1 MRTLRILAAGVAALL
16 SPRLLAAQA
25 PPPAPEAGHQAIEFH
40 GLVSTSYSYNLDLPA
55 SRTNQLRVFDVDD
68 AEARID
74 LVELVVQR
82 PAVAAWDAGFRV
94 DFTAGAVSRVVAS
107 RGLFRDSAGEGQD
120 IDLHQAFVSVLVPLG
135 SGLHVD
141 AGKFITGLGYE
152 VIEGFDGWNDNA
164 THSFLFGYAIPFTHT
179 GLRASYALSPVLS
192 TMVMVAN
199 GWDDVRDNNRG
210 KTVHL
215 QLGITPTSR
224 LTVYINGI
232 AGPEQD
238 DDSHDYRDVLDVV
251 ATWKPTDHLA
261 LGFNGDWGREAAAAP
276 GGGTA
281 EWKGVAGYLRLA
293 PRGPYALTFRAETFQ
308 DRDGARTGTAQTLS
322 GLTVTPEVRLG
333 ASCVLRGDLRLDVSS
348 RAVFETRTGTRK
360 TQPTLSVNA
369 LYHF

>member
-1 MRTLRILAAGVAALL
+1 MRTLRILAAGVAAVL
-16 SPRLLAAQA
+16 SPRLLAAQV
-25 PPPAPEAGHQAIEFH
+25 PAPAADTGRPAVEFH
-40 GLVSTSYSYNLDLPA
+40 GLVSTSYSYNLNLPP

-68 AEARID
+68 AEARLD
-74 LVELVVQR
+74 LVELVLQR
-82 PAVAAWDAGFRV
+82 TATGPWGAGFRV

-135 SGLHVD
+135 SGLRVD

-152 VIEGFDGWNDNA
+152 VIEGYDGWNDNA
-164 THSFLFGYAIPFTHT
+164 TRSFLFGYAIPFTHT
-179 GLRASYALSPVLS
+179 GVRASYTLLPVVS
-192 TMVMVAN
+192 AMVMVAN

-215 QLGITPTSR
+215 QLALMPTSR
-224 LTVYINGI
+224 LMVTLNGI
-232 AGPEQD
+232 AGPERD
-238 DDSHDYRDVLDVV
+238 NDSHDYRDVLDVV

-281 EWKGVAGYLRLA
+281 AWSGAAGYLRLA
-293 PRGPYALTFRAETFQ
+293 LRGPFAFSLRAETFQ
-308 DRDGARTGTAQTLS
+308 DRDGARTGTAQTVNEITL
-322 GLTVTPEVRLG
+322 TPEVRFG
-333 ASCVLRGDLRLDVSS
+333 TSCVLRGDLRLDVSD
-348 RAVFETRTGTRK
+348 RAVFEGRNGSRTS
-360 TQPTLSVNA
+360 QPTVTVNA

>member
-1 MRTLRILAAGVAALL
+1 MRALRILAAGVAAVL

-40 GLVSTSYSYNLDLPA
+40 GLVSTSYSYNLNLPT

-68 AEARID
+68 AEARLD

-82 PAVAAWDAGFRV
+82 PATTPWDAGFRV

-107 RGLFRDSAGEGQD
+107 RGLFRDSTGEGQD

-135 SGLHVD
+135 SGLRVD
-141 AGKFITGLGYE
+141 AGKFVTGLGYE
-152 VIEGFDGWNDNA
+152 VIEGYDGWNDNA

-179 GLRASYALSPVLS
+179 GLRASYAVSRALS

-215 QLGITPTSR
+215 QLALAPTSR
-224 LTVYINGI
+224 LLVYLNGI

-238 DDSHDYRDVLDVV
+238 NDSHDYRDVLDVV
-251 ATWKPTDHLA
+251 TTWKPTDRLSV
-261 LGFNGDWGREAAAAP
+261 GFNGDWGEEAGAAP
-276 GGGTA
+276 GGLTA

-293 PRGPYALTFRAETFQ
+293 PRGPFALTLRAETFE
-308 DRDGARTGTAQTLS
+308 DRDGARTGTSQTLS
-322 GLTVTPEVRLG
+322 EFTATPEVRLG
-333 ASCVLRGDLRLDVSS
+333 TSCVVRGDLRLDVSS
-348 RAVFETRTGTRK
+348 RAVFEGANGFRK
-360 TQPTLSVNA
+360 TQPTVSVNA